1 MEPSIRIISTTTNLS
16 RTDYGRNGN
25 MVSDPSRGIFA
36 IYYNPL
42 NLPTG
47 ITMNSGARFDYLYSA
62 AGTKLAEII
71 YEPNAST
78 PTVRRDYAGIF
89 EFENS
94 SLTRIS
100 LASGYITP
108 SVKLIPINSD
118 SESPTQNVGTH
129 PGASAPEAEDTA
141 NSTLIP
147 NPGFPLIPTTP
158 TLDLTATYHLYAFDH
173 QGNVIG
179 VYNTKTATL
188 EQTTDYYPYGLP
200 HATATYHSDCNRRLY
215 SAKELTTEA
224 GLNAY
229 DFAARWQSPALPIF
243 TTPDPLAEDY
253 LPIGPHVFCG
263 GDPINNIDPRG
274 MDIYNIDQWGYVV
287 SIVETDE
294 YDEINMVDVDGNLIP
309 EKSIRMEYGSVYYKP
324 TASSTLEDGDIQYS
338 VFTIT
343 DSGMVQDVFE
353 LLAGKTNVE
362 WSAATGTNYNGE
374 QVNIITT
381 SHNPNFDAGIT
392 KYIQY
397 SESTGISD
405 MMFSSMDLHIHSH
418 PGSIPFPSTADLA
431 YAAYMM
437 NRYEGL
443 RCMVY
448 SPVHKVYAEYDKN
461 SFAPSQSLVPTL
473 KVLCDILYLH

>member
-1 MEPSIRIISTTTNLS
+1 
-16 RTDYGRNGN
+16 
-25 MVSDPSRGIFA
+25 
-36 IYYNPL
+36 
-42 NLPTG
+42 
-47 ITMNSGARFDYLYSA
+47 
-62 AGTKLAEII
+62 
-71 YEPNAST
+71 
-78 PTVRRDYAGIF
+78 
-89 EFENS
+89 
-94 SLTRIS
+94 
-100 LASGYITP
+100 
-108 SVKLIPINSD
+108 
-118 SESPTQNVGTH
+118 
-129 PGASAPEAEDTA
+129 
-141 NSTLIP
+141 
-147 NPGFPLIPTTP
+147 
-158 TLDLTATYHLYAFDH
+158 
-173 QGNVIG
+173 
-179 VYNTKTATL
+179 
-188 EQTTDYYPYGLP
+188 
-200 HATATYHSDCNRRLY
+200 
-215 SAKELTTEA
+215 
-224 GLNAY
+224 
-229 DFAARWQSPALPIF
+229 
-243 TTPDPLAEDY
+243 
-253 LPIGPHVFCG
+253 
-263 GDPINNIDPRG
+263 
-274 MDIYNIDQWGYVV
+274 MDIYNIDQWGYVL